1 MFLSVPKQVLGENM
15 EIVYEVIVTHLQDK
29 NYPEGA
35 RNNTKRAIKNKSKKF
50 VIDGGVLF
58 YAAGG
63 TLKQWINSKER
74 QHEIVKSG
82 HADKLGGHFGR
93 DKTREKVTSRFVIYN

>member
-1 MFLSVPKQVLGENM
+1 M
-15 EIVYEVIVTHLQDK
+15 ID
-29 NYPEGA
+29 EGA
-35 RNNTKRAIKNKSKKF
+35 
-50 VIDGGVLF
+50 LF

-74 QHEIVKSG
+74 QHEIVKSC

-93 DKTREKVTSRFVIYN
+93 DKTREKLHPGLLLYLINIHGLFSRLIFANTLCR